1 MIRGDLVTQYL
12 PFIPPSIISLINE
25 HKVYAGLFL
34 FFGGNLLNGIIT
46 NSGALEIFYNDELI
60 WSTLKT
66 GKVPNMKSLVHLIKA
81 KGGRL
86 R

>member
-12 PFIPPSIISLINE
+12 PFISPSIISWINE
-25 HKVYAGLFL
+25 HKMYVGLLL

-60 WSTLKT
+60 WSALKT
-66 GKVPNMKSLVHLIKA
+66 GKVPNMRSLVHLIKA
-81 KGGRL
+81 KGGKL